1 MRFALNTND
10 KASLQNTC
18 NVMLKIGMKIN
29 DFQSK
34 KKKRPWSRYGHDY
47 PIAYQNDGRKIVK
60 VGVNYSS

>member
-1 MRFALNTND
+1 
-10 KASLQNTC
+10 
-18 NVMLKIGMKIN
+18 MLKIGMKIN